1 MAENKA
7 TNKELNKKAISLYQY
22 LQNLVRLR
30 TSIVTDLNSYKDKI
44 WLYEIPRHRL
54 TNCIIWDL
62 EKEETDKETDIWIE
76 IKRPV
81 FPKVPPLPKECHGW
95 IDLNTLSNYE
105 QEPILKEK
113 IVKQSEGLPLNG
125 ELSYI
130 ELVNCPEIAEIWKEY
145 LETKWKPWVDECRE
159 LKKVHNIYTR
169 LFSIYQQQKAL
180 GESYEVVIALGL
192 LSFRTKKEVLVNRH
206 ILSAQI
212 ELVFEPNR
220 GTLVIKANPEGANLR
235 LETEMLDF
243 DDQPQVEIIRNLE
256 LEAKNIGN
264 DIWDKTRIHSLIKSW
279 TNSFNPN
286 AQYNESF
293 EAAEGANSRER
304 PEVFFTP
311 ALILRER
318 TQVGILKFIGS
329 IIEQLHDSEDE
340 TLPPPV
346 HSLLT
351 TEDERNLQ
359 SDPTLEVEDEQP
371 SVKLPGQVYFP
382 LYNNEEQLRIAEDI
396 ERRNGVVVQGPP
408 GTGKSHTIANLICH
422 LLASGKRVLVTSQ
435 TPRALKVLKD
445 KIPAQVQA
453 LCVSVLGRSQKDL
466 DSLIGSV
473 HEITSRNNTWDSKES
488 KETIARLEKKLD
500 QHKQELQRVKVSLT
514 ELREKE
520 TLKHS
525 IIDGK
530 FDGTAQEIGTILS
543 QEDEQYGWIPDTINS
558 GDLCPLSNRDFM
570 LLLELYRKF
579 HNERRQ
585 ELQLKRIPISA
596 IFTPE
601 EFIEIVEKEEDFKR
615 EAKLLENDIHIRAIY
630 EKLKNCE
637 QSKRQELLNVLRQ
650 LDKAKADACRRPLK
664 WLKDSVCAI
673 LGDQDQPLRLLASAT
688 KAYLT
693 ELKNTAESA
702 DRNNFSIPKDLDL
715 QKVKADAEDLKK
727 HLDSGKGLGWWIV
740 RPKIYSKTKYLLTA
754 ILVNGRCCDNTN
766 CLAVLIN
773 YIDVETNLMKLND
786 IWKEKIEII
795 QGSAVAR
802 VTVYLE
808 QLEALD
814 VVLSLEE
821 PLRKAKQIVS
831 EISVIHEPSWHDE
844 VEVMN
849 LIKAL
854 EGTFIVD
861 KLIAI
866 EQKMEKIKVSLKA
879 LIPNSDSHPL
889 SKDLLEAIETRDW
902 NRWSKTYEILKH
914 LESDHS
920 QLGTCVDLIRR
931 LKEKAPVLVDSIHN
945 NPFDSKFD
953 KYATEFE
960 KAWDWLRADGW
971 IREFEESHDE
981 YQLQHDYE
989 DVDKKLRKTMAELAS
1004 EKAWNNCLSS
1014 LTEPQ
1019 RQNLMAWSHAI
1030 RKIGKGTGKHAEK
1043 YRREAAGYME
1053 ECRGA
1058 IPAWIMPLYRVVES
1072 IKPNKEIFDVVIV
1085 DEASQSGPEAIALF
1099 YIAKKCIIVGD
1110 DQQISPEDVGLDP
1123 KEVDLLIE
1131 RFLQDIPLR
1140 QTYGLQSSLFTHAK
1154 IRYKAQIFLKEHFRC
1169 VPEIIQFSNN
1179 LCYVPLGAS
1188 LIPLRS
1194 APPQRLEPIKAVYVK
1209 DGYREGYGQSVIN
1222 KVEAARVVDQ
1232 IVKCCNDKLYRGK
1245 SMGVIVL
1252 QGHAQ
1257 DQIIK
1262 SMLIDRIGAEEIER
1276 RNLICGDPYAFQG
1289 DERDVMFLSLVAAPN
1304 DRIGALAKE
1313 TDKRRFNVAF
1323 SRARDQIWLF
1333 YSATLNDLSPSDY
1346 RHILLAYC
1354 LNPLA
1359 APMAL
1364 GDFDLEELRKAS
1376 GYSHKSR
1383 TNVPDPF
1390 ESWFEVDVFL
1400 QLLNHKYRVIP
1411 QFRVAEHRIDLVVEG
1426 ATKRLAIECD
1436 GDEWHGPE
1444 QYEQDQWR
1452 QRILERAGWRF
1463 WRIRGSAFY
1472 RDPEQA
1478 LEPLWQVLDEMGIF
1492 SSDRK
1497 IEPEPTEEELQAIE
1511 DKQVQLISEPVE
1523 QLEEDST
1530 EKRSEEDRL
1539 SAALSYAKERE
1550 GLVYGEKRKE
1560 IFDAI
1565 HKLLKEGSQGK
1576 DLIANRVLKDLG
1588 YACRGRNR
1596 EKLRKRVM
1604 RVLTDMKRLGFIEE
1618 YETNKRIRVHLSTKQ
1633 NDLFT

>member
-1 MAENKA
+1 VTQNNS
-7 TNKELNKKAISLYQY
+7 TSKELNKKAISLYQY

-54 TNCIIWDL
+54 TNCAVWDL
-62 EKEETDKETDIWIE
+62 EKEEYDIWLE

-81 FPKVPPLPKECHGW
+81 FPKVPFVSKECQEW
-95 IDLNTLSNYE
+95 VDLNTLGNYD
-105 QEPILKEK
+105 QEPVLKEK
-113 IVKQSEGLPLNG
+113 IVKQPE
-125 ELSYI
+125 ELSSGDECSYI
-130 ELVNCPEIAEIWKEY
+130 ELVNYPEIVEIWNDY
-145 LETKWKPWVDECRE
+145 LETKWKPWAEECRE

-180 GESYEVVIALGL
+180 GEAYEVVMALGL
-192 LSFRTKKEVLVNRH
+192 LNFQTKKGLVINRH

-220 GTLVIKANPEGANLR
+220 GTLVVKANPEGANLQF
-235 LETEMLDF
+235 ETEMLDF

-256 LEAKNIGN
+256 IEGKNIGN
-264 DIWDKTRIHSLIKSW
+264 DIWDKTKIHSLIKSW

-286 AQYNESF
+286 AQYHESF
-293 EAAEGANSRER
+293 EAAEGANSKDW
-304 PEVFFTP
+304 PEVFFMP

-329 IIEQLHDSEDE
+329 IIEQLQDSENE
-340 TLPPPV
+340 ALPPPV
-346 HSLLT
+346 HSLLA
-351 TEDERNLQ
+351 TEEKRNLKSNLISNVEEEQQ
-359 SDPTLEVEDEQP
+359 SF
-371 SVKLPGQVYFP
+371 KLPSQVYFP
-382 LYNNEEQLRIAEDI
+382 LFYNEEQLRIAEDI
-396 ERRNGVVVQGPP
+396 ERCNGVVVQGPP

-422 LLASGKRVLVTSQ
+422 LLASGKRILVTSQ

-445 KIPAQVQA
+445 KIPVQVQS

-473 HEITSRNNTWDSKES
+473 QEITGKNNTWDFEKSKERIS
-488 KETIARLEKKLD
+488 KLEKKLD
-500 QHKQELQRVKVSLT
+500 EYKQELQSVKVSLT

-525 IIDGK
+525 IIEGK
-530 FDGTAQEIGTILS
+530 FTGTAQDISTTLSHEEAQYESIQDEIDS
-543 QEDEQYGWIPDTINS
+543 EDA
-558 GDLCPLSNRDFM
+558 CPLSNSDFM
-570 LLLELYRKF
+570 LLFELYRKF
-579 HNERRQ
+579 HNERRH
-585 ELQLKRIPISA
+585 ELQLKRIPISTV
-596 IFTPE
+596 FTPE
-601 EFIEIVEKEEDFKR
+601 EFVEVVEQEKDFKQN
-615 EAKLLENDIHIRAIY
+615 AKLLENNIHIRAIY
-630 EKLKNCE
+630 EKLKKCE
-637 QSKRQELLNVLRQ
+637 QNKRQELLNVLRQ
-650 LDKAKADACRRPLK
+650 LDKAKADACRRPIK
-664 WLKDSVCAI
+664 WLKDCVFAI
-673 LGDQDQPLRLLASAT
+673 LGDQDQLLKLLASAT
-688 KAYLT
+688 KSYLSGLKEAA
-693 ELKNTAESA
+693 ELA
-702 DRNNFSIPKDLDL
+702 DKNNFSLPKDLDL
-715 QKVKADAEDLKK
+715 QKIKADAEDLKK

-740 RPKIYSKTKYLLTA
+740 RPKIYSKTKYLLTS
-754 ILVNGRCCDNTN
+754 ILVNGRYCDNAD
-766 CLAVLIN
+766 CLGALIN
-773 YIDVETNLMKLND
+773 YIGVETNLQKLND
-786 IWKEKIEII
+786 IWKDKIDII

-802 VTVYLE
+802 VAIYLE

-814 VVLSLEE
+814 VVLSLES
-821 PLRKAKQIVS
+821 PLHKAKQIVS
-831 EISVIHEPSWHDE
+831 EIDVIAEPSWHNE
-844 VEVMN
+844 AEITN

-866 EQKMEKIKVSLKA
+866 EQKIDKIKVALKA
-879 LIPNSDSHPL
+879 LIPHPDSHAL
-889 SKDLLEAIETRDW
+889 NKDLLEAIDTRDW
-902 NRWSKTYEILKH
+902 NRWSRTYEILNT
-914 LESDHS
+914 LENDYS
-920 QLGTCVDLIRR
+920 QLGVCVDLIKR
-931 LKEKAPVLVDSIHN
+931 LKAKAPLLADSIHN
-945 NPFDSKFD
+945 NPYDNKFD
-953 KYATEFE
+953 KYAAEFE
-960 KAWDWLRADGW
+960 KAWDWLRADAW
-971 IREFEESHDE
+971 LREFEKSHNE
-981 YQLQHDYE
+981 YQLQYDYE
-989 DVDKKLRKTMAELAS
+989 DIDKKLRRTMAELAS

-1014 LTEPQ
+1014 LTETQ
-1019 RQNLMAWSHAI
+1019 RQNLVAWSHAI

-1072 IKPNKEIFDVVIV
+1072 IKPAKEIFDVVIV

-1131 RFLQDIPLR
+1131 RFLKDIPLR

-1154 IRYKAQIFLKEHFRC
+1154 IRYKAQTFLREHFRC

-1194 APPQRLEPIKAVYVK
+1194 APPQRLEPVKAVYVK
-1209 DGYREGYGQSVIN
+1209 DGYKEGDGQSVIN
-1222 KVEAARVVDQ
+1222 KVEAARIVDQ
-1232 IVKCCNDKLYRGK
+1232 IVKCCNDRLYKGK

-1257 DQIIK
+1257 DQLIK

-1346 RHILLAYC
+1346 RHILLSYC

-1359 APMAL
+1359 APMVL

-1376 GYSHKSR
+1376 SYSHKNRS
-1383 TNVPDPF
+1383 NVPDPF

-1400 QLLNHKYRVIP
+1400 RLIKHKYRVIP
-1411 QFRVAEHRIDLVVEG
+1411 QFKVAEHRIDLVVEG
-1426 ATKRLAIECD
+1426 TTKRLAIECD

-1444 QYEQDQWR
+1444 QYEHDQWR

-1472 RDPEQA
+1472 RDPEEA

-1497 IEPEPTEEELQAIE
+1497 IELEKLVIEESKTVEIVQA
-1511 DKQVQLISEPVE
+1511 QLIPESVE
-1523 QLEEDST
+1523 QLEEREPIET
-1530 EKRSEEDRL
+1530 NEEDRL
-1539 SAALSYAKERE
+1539 FAALSYAKERE
-1550 GLVYGEKRKE
+1550 GLIYGAKRKE

-1565 HKLLKEGSQGK
+1565 NKLLKEGSQGK
-1576 DLIANRVLKDLG
+1576 DLIADRVLRDLE
-1588 YACRGRNR
+1588 YTCRGRNR

-1604 RVLTDMKRLGFIEE
+1604 RVITDMKRRGMIEE
-1618 YETNKRIRVHLSTKQ
+1618 YETNKRIRIHLSTKR